1 MRTLPLLETAALSV
15 LAAVVWFST
24 EASEAPK
31 APEALEATV
40 AREYDRDAPQPQARL
55 KGYWDRRP

>member
-1 MRTLPLLETAALSV
+1 MKALLLLETVVLSALV
-15 LAAVVWFST
+15 ATMWFST

-31 APEALEATV
+31 APEATVTREHARATP
-40 AREYDRDAPQPQARL
+40 PQQPSL

>member
-1 MRTLPLLETAALSV
+1 MKALLLLETVVLSALV
-15 LAAVVWFST
+15 ATMWFST

-31 APEALEATV
+31 APEATV
-40 AREYDRDAPQPQARL
+40 AREHDRDAPQPQAWL

>member
-1 MRTLPLLETAALSV
+1 MKALLLLETAVLSALV
-15 LAAVVWFST
+15 IVVWFST

-31 APEALEATV
+31 APETTV
-40 AREYDRDAPQPQARL
+40 AREHDRDAPPQAWP